1 MATAAATTPGYQV
14 AELAELVGVRPDT
27 IRYYERAGLLPPPP
41 RTSAGYR
48 LYPAGTVDRV
58 RFIRGCARLGLRLV
72 DIADLLP
79 VRDTGVCPCEPAE
92 HLLQRRIA
100 DIDAE
105 LARLSTLRAELVQMT
120 GALPGQTCVNP
131 KPGTWL
137 PDREG
142 GEQPMSINNTC
153 GCDEGCDEGCC

>member
-1 MATAAATTPGYQV
+1 LLSTGSRAPPAAARTGCAGQAAEVALDLGVDSQV
-14 AELAELVGVRPDT
+14 YR
-27 IRYYERAGLLPPPP
+27 RA
-41 RTSAGYR
+41 
-48 LYPAGTVDRV
+48 TVDRV
-58 RFIRGCARLGLRLV
+58 HFIRGCARLGLRLV
-72 DIADLLP
+72 DIADLLA
-79 VRDTGVCPCEPAE
+79 VRDTGVCPYEPAE

-105 LARLSTLRAELVQMT
+105 LARLSTLRVELVQMT
-120 GALPGQTCVNP
+120 GALPGQACLNP

-153 GCDEGCDEGCC
+153 GCDEGCC

>member
-1 MATAAATTPGYQV
+1 LLSTGSRAPPAAA
-14 AELAELVGVRPDT
+14 
-27 IRYYERAGLLPPPP
+27 RAGC
-41 RTSAGYR
+41 AGQAAEVALDLGVDSQVYR
-48 LYPAGTVDRV
+48 RATVDRV
-58 RFIRGCARLGLRLV
+58 HFIRGCARLGLRLV
-72 DIADLLP
+72 DIADLLA
-79 VRDTGVCPCEPAE
+79 VRDTGVCPYEPAE

-105 LARLSTLRAELVQMT
+105 LARLSTLRVELVQMT
-120 GALPGQTCVNP
+120 GALPGQACLNP

-153 GCDEGCDEGCC
+153 GCDEGCC

>member
-1 MATAAATTPGYQV
+1 MTTAAATTPGYQV

-48 LYPAGTVDRV
+48 LYPASTVDRV

-72 DIADLLP
+72 DIADLLA

-120 GALPGQTCVNP
+120 SALPGQACLNP